1 MTYNSSTEM
10 ESQAIPGVRFRLRRV
25 SFGRRLVLAR
35 LLRDRLEA
43 ITKLSLAA
51 ESEAR
56 AAETAL
62 LNAEIDAIHLRWGLA
77 AIDGLEID
85 GAPATADS
93 LIDAGPEELVR
104 EILAAVRHETGL
116 GADERKNSAPP
127 STSCAGEEP
136 DRAMRGSAEN
146 VCATDSIA
154 SATAG
159 ASSPNSS
166 TPASNASSGDGGI
179 PAMP

>member
-1 MTYNSSTEM
+1 M
-10 ESQAIPGVRFRLRRV
+10 PGVRFRLRRV
-25 SFGRRLVLAR
+25 SFGRRLELAR
-35 LLRDRLEA
+35 LLRDRLET
-43 ITKLSLAA
+43 IERLALTPP
-51 ESEAR
+51 SEAR

-62 LNAEIDAIHLRWGLA
+62 LGAEIDAIHLRWGLA
-77 AIDGLEID
+77 ALSGLDID

-104 EILAAVRHETGL
+104 EILTAVRRETGL
-116 GADERKNSAPP
+116 SVDERKNSAPP

-154 SATAG
+154 SETAG
-159 ASSPNSS
+159 ASSPNS
-166 TPASNASSGDGGI
+166 TIPVNNGSSGDGGI
-179 PAMP
+179 PAMR